1 MSTQTNVT
9 PLHAG
14 DAGLRELL
22 RVAMASDRR
31 LSQAA
36 VAREIGISPSALNQ
50 WLKGIYPGDNE
61 TIEAKLVIWMAAHDE
76 RRQAGESMPVAPEWV
91 ETPTATRIVGALS
104 YAQAAGDIAIVYGGA
119 GLGKTTAIRHY
130 QGISLNVWHVT
141 MTPASASV
149 VTALEEICAVLGL
162 AEIGGAARLYR
173 AIVRRVRGSR
183 GLLAIDEAQHLST
196 SALDQIRA
204 IHDATEIG
212 IALIGNQEVYARMTG
227 GSRAAYLDRLH
238 SRIGKRL
245 AIRCSSAEDIQALIA
260 AWDIDD
266 APCRKTL
273 IDVAHRPGALRTLT
287 KVLRL
292 AAMYAMAER
301 KRVTAEFVGRAW
313 RELGGVA

>member
-14 DAGLRELL
+14 DAELRERL

-31 LSQAA
+31 LSQAS

-61 TIEAKLVIWMAAHDE
+61 AIETKLIIWMVGYDE
-76 RRQAGESMPVAPEWV
+76 RRQAGDAMPVAPAWI
-91 ETPTATRIVGALS
+91 ETPTAARIVGALS

-119 GLGKTTAIRHY
+119 GLGKSTTIRHY
-130 QGISLNVWHVT
+130 QNISLNVWHVT

-149 VTALEEICAVLGL
+149 VTALEEICAALGV
-162 AEIGGAARLYR
+162 AESGGAARLHR

-183 GLLAIDEAQHLST
+183 GLLAIDEAQHLSMA
-196 SALDQIRA
+196 ALDQIRA
-204 IHDATEIG
+204 IHDATDVG
-212 IALIGNQEVYARMTG
+212 VALVGNQEIYARMTG
-227 GSRAAYLDRLH
+227 GNRAAYLDRLY

-245 AIRCSSAEDIQALIA
+245 ALRASSDEDIQALIA
-260 AWDIDD
+260 AWNIDD
-266 APCRKTL
+266 AVSRKTL
-273 IDVAHRPGALRTLT
+273 TDIAHRPGALRTLT

-292 AAMYAMAER
+292 AGMYALADG
-301 KRVTAEFVGRAW
+301 KPLSAEFVGRAW
-313 RELGGVA
+313 RELGGAQ